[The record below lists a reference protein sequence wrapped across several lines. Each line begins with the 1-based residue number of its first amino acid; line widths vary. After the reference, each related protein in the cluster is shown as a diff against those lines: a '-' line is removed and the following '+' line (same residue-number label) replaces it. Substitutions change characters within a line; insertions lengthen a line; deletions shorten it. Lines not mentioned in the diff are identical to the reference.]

1 MRLSMGDSLL
11 AQRGIDAAGEHGFH
25 LPEMGNRGC
34 IEQREAHGECA
45 GGEFER
51 GEGIADYAG
60 G

>member
-1 MRLSMGDSLL
+1 MGDSLL